1 MLSIKECGK
10 ILEAKGKK
18 YSESE
23 VKDIRELLY
32 KLAEIEHNNFK
43 ENLKNGKI
51 SYNIY
56 QSLN

>member
-1 MLSIKECGK
+1 MLSISKCKE
-10 ILEAKGKK
+10 ILESRGKK
-18 YSESE
+18 YSDSE